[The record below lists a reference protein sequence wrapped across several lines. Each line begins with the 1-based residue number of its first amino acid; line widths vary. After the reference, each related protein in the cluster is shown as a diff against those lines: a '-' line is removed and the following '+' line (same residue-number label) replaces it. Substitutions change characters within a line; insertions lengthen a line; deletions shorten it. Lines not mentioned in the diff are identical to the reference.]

1 MTKQDMQ
8 YCVHMYNKARK
19 LNVLDEN
26 SKIDRTL
33 CHTELEKLDTKR

>member
-8 YCVHMYNKARK
+8 YCMQMYNKARK

-26 SKIDRTL
+26 GKIDRTL
-33 CHTELEKLDTKR
+33 CLIELEKFHNKR